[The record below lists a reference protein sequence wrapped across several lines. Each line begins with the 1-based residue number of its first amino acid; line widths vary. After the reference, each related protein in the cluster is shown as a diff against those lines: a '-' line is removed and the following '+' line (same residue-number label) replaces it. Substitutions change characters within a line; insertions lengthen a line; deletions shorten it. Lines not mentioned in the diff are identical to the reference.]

1 MTTLDK
7 KPRGKPMTKKEDTE
21 GEEVALK
28 NLSTEH
34 DSSSLP
40 MKTRG
45 MVAPATPMI
54 TVSRGVNQLRFQN
67 SRCAL

>member
-1 MTTLDK
+1 
-7 KPRGKPMTKKEDTE
+7 MTKKGRYREED
-21 GEEVALK
+21 VALK
-28 NLSTEH
+28 NLTEQ

-54 TVSRGVNQLRFQN
+54 TVSRGVDQLRFQD